1 MIDQGLAMIGF
12 TGLEQ
17 LREAGMRRSQRLRRK
32 HLAKKQRAR
41 AELVLL
47 HQHQII
53 HRLGLAFSPW
63 PTLLVIGQK

>member
-47 HQHQII
+47 HQHQVI
-53 HRLGLAFSPW
+53 HRLRLAFAPG
-63 PTLLVIGQK
+63 PTLLVIS